1 MSRGGVRR
9 RKRLL
14 YYKEERVGQSALEGG
29 TRYGRKEKKV
39 FTHKLSIIT
48 KAKFS
53 IFAGGPMKKDA
64 KDLAWELFE
73 KTGSIAYYNLYKKL
87 SDKDEK
93 R

>member
-1 MSRGGVRR
+1 MSEEGKDSFTIRKKESGRVRW
-9 RKRLL
+9 K
-14 YYKEERVGQSALEGG
+14 GG
-29 TRYGRKEKKV
+29 TCYGRKEKKV

>member
-1 MSRGGVRR
+1 MSEEGKDSFTLKKKESGRVRW
-9 RKRLL
+9 K
-14 YYKEERVGQSALEGG
+14 GG

-73 KTGSIAYYNLYKKL
+73 KTGSFEYNNLKKKL
-87 SDKDEK
+87 TEKDEK